1 MRHIFNQPRWEFE
14 NKYST
19 DRKYYLSEGIHLLN
33 MASGTVVH
41 IPFNGANTYQAGQ
54 GFPDTGTDIQQLG
67 QQFGSPS
74 NSPEQNPQPGPLEK
88 LAKVELKTLGAVQ
101 IMIGLI
107 HFGFGAVS
115 FGWLMAFG
123 GLFFIAS
130 GSLSVAVEK
139 RLTLGLVQCSVGMNL
154 ISAIISLIG
163 TIFYIVGLIA
173 VNRYVHSNCSHRDNF
188 GFTMIQNV
196 TTGIYI
202 LLLLFILLEFC
213 ITVSAIHFG
222 CQATCCKSDPEAV
235 VYVPC
240 TIGGDT
246 MMLPEIHPSAPPIY
260 ESLEPCFKG
269 NEE

>member
-1 MRHIFNQPRWEFE
+1 MRHIFNQPRWEFD

-54 GFPDTGTDIQQLG
+54 GFPDTGTDIHQLG

-139 RLTLGLVQCSVGMNL
+139 RLTLGL
-154 ISAIISLIG
+154 
-163 TIFYIVGLIA
+163 
-173 VNRYVHSNCSHRDNF
+173 
-188 GFTMIQNV
+188 IQYV